1 MKDSSIANPGQ
12 PDVPGGQDDDALYS
26 FVDALRLSVRARV
39 ATEQQRGLSLSEIV
53 IQVRE
58 MVRIANEDASRPQHL
73 PARLFR
79 AVSRQALA
87 WCVEAYQ
94 PLVFMAGNGFPHGP
108 STSEPLLLRP
118 VPVRATP
125 SARRSPALSPN
136 NRGTP

>member
-1 MKDSSIANPGQ
+1 MKDSSIADSRR
-12 PDVPGGQDDDALYS
+12 PDALGTDDDAVFS
-26 FVDALRLSVRARV
+26 FINSLRLSVRARV

-58 MVRIANEDASRPQHL
+58 MVRVANEDAARPQPL
-73 PARLFR
+73 PSRVFR

-94 PLVFMAGNGFPHGP
+94 PLVFMAGNGFPRGP
-108 STSEPLLLRP
+108 NTSEPLPLRP
-118 VPVRATP
+118 AQSRPTATP
-125 SARRSPALSPN
+125 RRSPALSPN